1 MDNTNAVIQVIS
13 NYINPVM
20 LGVVLALWFIG
31 TGLKQTPKVPNWAIL
46 WILSTLG
53 VLAGLAVVGL
63 SADGFIQGILAAAL
77 AIFGHQAVKQTATG
91 IKESE

>member
-1 MDNTNAVIQVIS
+1 LDNVNAVIQVIS

-20 LGVVLALWFIG
+20 LGVTLALWFIG
-31 TGLKQTPKVPNWAIL
+31 TGLKQTPKIPNWAIL

-53 VLAGLAVVGL
+53 VLGGLLVVGMG
-63 SADGFIQGILAAAL
+63 ADGFIQGILAAAL
-77 AIFGHQAVKQTATG
+77 SIYGHQAVKQTATG